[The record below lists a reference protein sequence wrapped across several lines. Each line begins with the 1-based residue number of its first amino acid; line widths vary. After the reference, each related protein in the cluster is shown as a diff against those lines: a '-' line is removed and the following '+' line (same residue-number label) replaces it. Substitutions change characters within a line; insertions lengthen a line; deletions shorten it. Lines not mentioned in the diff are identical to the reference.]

1 MKNKKQYIYTAI
13 ITFVLLSIIFII
25 RGIFPFGNNSIIW
38 SDMHEQITAMYYH
51 FYDAVHGSSSLLV
64 DFNSGGGIS
73 FIGIIA
79 YYIAS
84 PFTLVLLLFPRDML
98 ANAVSLTVMLKII
111 TASIT
116 CHYFLNYYFKNLKD
130 HEKIFLSISYAL
142 SSYVL
147 SLYVITTWMDAVYL
161 FPILVI
167 GLRKLLD
174 GDSPRMYL
182 ITLILIMITAFYQSL
197 MILLFIIFV
206 SAIYILIYK
215 RGNKTTKKAIFN
227 LGVCTVLAMITSSI
241 VLIPSLT
248 EVFASPKLGI
258 TLDNITKS
266 RFGPLSDKISFF
278 FTLAPLCA
286 LTIMQLLNY
295 KKDKKNTLFGF
306 ALLLLLGIPVI
317 IEPVNKLWHFGN
329 YVYFPYRYGYM
340 ITLVLVGISGYY
352 LNNYKHKKA
361 KFFEGN
367 KIIPAV
373 LSAIA
378 IIVPIV
384 VTLKFKPQIIKLLD
398 TLTITGNKK
407 IALLLMA
414 IFAMYFVV
422 TLFTIYTNDFKKTYT
437 KVIIY
442 TLATVSIL
450 FNANLYI
457 GTFDF
462 TGKLKLQ
469 YEEMHQMYKDNKFD
483 DEFYIVDQHKNLI
496 TNFGMVAK
504 TRTYTNFTSL
514 VNDTNFR
521 TLQSF
526 GYDSLWM
533 DTEGLGGNLFTD
545 MVFGNKYV
553 FSKDKIDDS
562 YLEEYYTDNYFNY
575 YKVKKDMPYGYFINE
590 NKSVEKT
597 KNSFEASNILSKEI
611 INKDIF
617 EIDKIFE
624 AKEGIEPFEEETVE
638 RTYTVTE
645 KERIYLE
652 TFVDFYHNPKYKS
665 YKAFEVYVNDK
676 LLEKEYPYKKRTG
689 VLYLGEFENE
699 TVNVKLVTKKHVPFR
714 NVTIGRLKVSDVDN
728 MLDNNPNNL
737 KIEFKENRINI
748 EIDSEKEGLMMLP
761 LTYLDGYQSDS
772 NEIVKVFDNFVG
784 VKLNKGNNKLTITFV
799 PDELKLGLIASA
811 LGLVMSIIFI
821 ELIRKIKLPK
831 IIYTLATFAYT
842 MIVFLLTFIYYV
854 FGPISFL
861 LSFIFK

>member
-13 ITFVLLSIIFII
+13 ITFVLLSIVFII

-130 HEKIFLSISYAL
+130 HEKVFLSISYAL

-174 GDSPRMYL
+174 GDSSRMYL
-182 ITLILIMITAFYQSL
+182 ITLILVMITAFYQSL

-215 RGNKTTKKAIFN
+215 KNNKGNKKAIFN

-241 VLIPSLT
+241 VLVPSLT

-286 LTIMQLLNY
+286 LTVMQLLNY
-295 KKDKKNTLFGF
+295 KKDKKNTLFGL

-340 ITLVLVGISGYY
+340 ITLVLVGISAYY

-367 KIIPAV
+367 KIIPAI
-373 LSAIA
+373 LSVIA

-407 IALLLMA
+407 IALLLML

-422 TLFTIYTNDFKKTYT
+422 ILFTIYTNDFKKTYT

-442 TLATVSIL
+442 TLTAVSIL

-469 YEEMHQMYKDNKFD
+469 YDEMHQMYKDNKFD
-483 DEFYIVDQHKNLI
+483 DEYYIVDQHKNLI

-545 MVFGNKYV
+545 MVFANKYV
-553 FSKDKIDDS
+553 FSKDKIEDS
-562 YLEEYYTDNYFNY
+562 YLEEYYKDDYFIY
-575 YKVKKDMPYGYFINE
+575 YKVKKDMPFGYFIND
-590 NKSVEKT
+590 NKSVEDT

-611 INKDIF
+611 INKDVF

-624 AKEGIEPFEEETVE
+624 AKEGIETFEEETIE
-638 RTYTVTE
+638 RTYNVVE

-699 TVNVKLVTKKHVPFR
+699 TVNVKLVTKRHVPFR

-728 MLDNNPNNL
+728 MLDNNANNL

-748 EIDSEKEGLMMLP
+748 EIDSEKEQLMMLP
-761 LTYLDGYQSDS
+761 LTYLDGYTSDS

-799 PDELKLGLIASA
+799 PDELKLGLIVSA
-811 LGLVMSIIFI
+811 LGLVMSIIYI
-821 ELIRKIKLPK
+821 ELIRKIKLPN

-842 MIVFLLTFIYYV
+842 ITVFLLTAIYYV

-861 LSFIFK
+861 LSFIF